1 MGAEVA
7 PQGDTFLTMRVL
19 FQSEQ
24 RSPGGDCHND
34 LEDTEMKTLLLSF
47 LMCAIVMASYFTVP
61 ARARNKAAD

>member
-1 MGAEVA
+1 
-7 PQGDTFLTMRVL
+7 MRVL

-47 LMCAIVMASYFTVP
+47 LMCAIVMASYFAVP
-61 ARARNKAAD
+61 ARPLDNKAAD